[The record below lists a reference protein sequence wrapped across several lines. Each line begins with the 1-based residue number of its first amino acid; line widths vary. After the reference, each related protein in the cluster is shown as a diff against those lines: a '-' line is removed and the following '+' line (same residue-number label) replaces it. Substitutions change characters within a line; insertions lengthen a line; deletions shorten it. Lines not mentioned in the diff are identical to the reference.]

1 MAREDMAWEPPSDSQ
16 KNDASRNRD
25 PWGGGDFDFNEFAN
39 KFRSYIGGGGGRRM
53 WGVAAL
59 AVLLFW
65 GLFGFYQLDQQER
78 AVVLR
83 LGRFLK
89 IEQPGLRWR
98 PLIVDKIHKVNVTK
112 IYSEPY
118 QGHMLTRDENIV
130 QVRITAQYRIAEPRK
145 YVLRVRDPIRSLR
158 HAMESALRHVVGGS
172 RIDEVITFDRQRVA
186 EETRERLQDYMDL
199 YETGIRISQINI
211 NDAGPPQEVKAAFDD
226 VNKAFED
233 EARYKNEAEAYA
245 NEVVPRARGFAR
257 RAQEEAEA
265 YKQQVI
271 ARAKGDASR
280 FTQLLGQ
287 YELAPEVTRRRLYID
302 AIEQVLGNVSKV
314 VVDVEEGGSLFYL
327 PLDRLVSE
335 RAASDDEEKG
345 SDMSLSPRELRDLA
359 RRISEQL
366 GASRRAR

>member
-1 MAREDMAWEPPSDSQ
+1 MARENMAWEPPSDSGRSDGERQ
-16 KNDASRNRD
+16 RD
-25 PWGGGDFDFNEFAN
+25 PWGKGGDFDFAN
-39 KFRSYIGGGGGRRM
+39 FFDSFKKRFGGDGGGR
-53 WGVAAL
+53 WLWIVIPL
-59 AVLLFW
+59 AVTLLW

-83 LGRFLK
+83 LGRYLK
-89 IEQPGLRWR
+89 IEQPGLRWYPR
-98 PLIVDKIHKVNVTK
+98 IIDQISKVNVTK

-130 QVRITAQYRIAEPRK
+130 QVRITAQYRITDPRK
-145 YVLRVRDPIRSLR
+145 FVLQVRDPIRSLR

-172 RIDEVITFDRQRVA
+172 RIDEVITFGRQRVA

-199 YETGIRISQINI
+199 YETGISISQINI

-257 RAQEEAEA
+257 RAEEEAEA

-271 ARAKGDASR
+271 ARAEGDASR
-280 FTQLLGQ
+280 FIQLLKQ
-287 YELAPEVTRRRLYID
+287 YELAPEVMRRRLYLD
-302 AIEQVLGNVSKV
+302 TLEQVLGSVSKV
-314 VVDVEEGGSLFYL
+314 IVDVEEGGSLFYL
-327 PLDRLVSE
+327 PLDKLGE
-335 RAASDDEEKG
+335 RRDDGDDREG
-345 SDMSLSPRELRDLA
+345 SSLSPEEMRDLA
-359 RRISEQL
+359 RRIGEQL
-366 GASRRAR
+366 GASRRSR